1 MNAAFV
7 DTPVGRLRIVAA
19 GAAVTAVS
27 WCDALRGGGAVDGV
41 LADAVA
47 QISAWF
53 AGRLETFS
61 LPLAPAGT
69 PFQRRVWRA
78 LEAVPYGRTRTYG
91 DVARDVGSAP
101 RAVGRACGANPIPI
115 VVPCHR
121 IVAAGGGLGG
131 YSGAGGGDTKRRLLA
146 FEAARMRWPASAAA
160 GRNQS

>member
-7 DTPVGRLRIVAA
+7 DTPVGRLRIVAD

-27 WCDALRGGGAVDGV
+27 WCDASRGRGAAAGV
-41 LADAVA
+41 LAEAVA
-47 QISAWF
+47 QIAAWF
-53 AGRLETFS
+53 AGRLDTFS

-78 LEAVPYGRTRTYG
+78 LEAVPYGRTKTYG
-91 DVARDVGSAP
+91 DIARDVGSAP

-146 FEAARMRWPASAAA
+146 FEAARMR
-160 GRNQS
+160 